1 MGASSLAD
9 LASSCGQH
17 THARTYIRLPPPPV
31 RHPSPSIFPR
41 FYLPAASSYHLL
53 ALTHGKINTHARA
66 NTYGHTNTQQDSQ
79 RPKSRRNSRASRQRD
94 VAGPFDSAC
103 GSRVQMRGPGCLAE
117 EGGGRPGGEGPVLL
131 DPLRRDPRR
140 SDRNNAL
147 TLGTPGRL

>member
-53 ALTHGKINTHARA
+53 ALTHGKISTHARA
-66 NTYGHTNTQQDSQ
+66 NTHTDTHTHNKIPKDQKVEGTDEHHANATSPGLSTALAAVAFRCEAQDV
-79 RPKSRRNSRASRQRD
+79 SRRREEVSQEGKGPCYWIPSVGTHA
-94 VAGPFDSAC
+94 VATGIT
-103 GSRVQMRGPGCLAE
+103 R
-117 EGGGRPGGEGPVLL
+117 
-131 DPLRRDPRR
+131 
-140 SDRNNAL
+140 
-147 TLGTPGRL
+147 